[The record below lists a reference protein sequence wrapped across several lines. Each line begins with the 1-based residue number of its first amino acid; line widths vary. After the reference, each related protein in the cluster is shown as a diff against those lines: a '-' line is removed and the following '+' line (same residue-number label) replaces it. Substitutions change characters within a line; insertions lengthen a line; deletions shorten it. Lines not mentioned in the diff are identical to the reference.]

1 MQKTRLFTQQTLFVD
16 DSDSLGLI
24 ANGIFEPEETKSIMG
39 LVKPGDRFLDIGAN
53 VGYYTVLVAE
63 LVEPA
68 GRVFAVEPNE
78 KNFEILVANTL
89 SWQEEGRVEVFQTAL
104 SDETGSANLFLNSR
118 NCGMHRLYSSV
129 VCTHESV
136 PVTVVRGDELQLEP
150 LDFIKID
157 IEGYEPRAMRGLKQ
171 TLLNSPHVKILSEF
185 SPFSM
190 MEANESPLRWL
201 DWMSKLGF
209 VPLSLDQ
216 GKWSSSACSGLIDS
230 VKKLDQVNF
239 SALIRSLD
247 GLDNVTI
254 LDRVIQA
261 GKSAGYN
268 RPIVENIFFV
278 RHSEIALIENLILN

>member
-1 MQKTRLFTQQTLFVD
+1 
-16 DSDSLGLI
+16 
-24 ANGIFEPEETKSIMG
+24 
-39 LVKPGDRFLDIGAN
+39 
-53 VGYYTVLVAE
+53 VLVAE

-89 SWQEEGRVEVFQTAL
+89 SWQEDGRVEVFQTAL

-118 NCGMHRLYSSV
+118 NCGMHRMYSSV

-239 SALIRSLD
+239 SALIKSLD

-278 RHSEIALIENLILN
+278 RHSEIASIENLILN

>member
-1 MQKTRLFTQQTLFVD
+1 
-16 DSDSLGLI
+16 
-24 ANGIFEPEETKSIMG
+24 
-39 LVKPGDRFLDIGAN
+39 

-118 NCGMHRLYSSV
+118 NCGMHRMYSSV

-150 LDFIKID
+150 LDFIKVD

-216 GKWSSSACSGLIDS
+216 GKWSSSASSGLIDS

-278 RHSEIALIENLILN
+278 RHSEIASIENLILN